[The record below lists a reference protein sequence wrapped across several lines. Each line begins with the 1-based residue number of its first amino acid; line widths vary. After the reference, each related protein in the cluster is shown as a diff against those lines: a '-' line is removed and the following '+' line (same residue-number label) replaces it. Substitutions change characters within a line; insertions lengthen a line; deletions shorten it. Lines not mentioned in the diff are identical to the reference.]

1 MNKRTWAV
9 IDLDALTH
17 NFILAQ
23 NSSGVR
29 VMPVI
34 KADAYGHGACACA
47 QALTTAGADVF
58 AVSCVDEAIEL
69 RQAGIQTDLLIL
81 GYTSPDSFDQL
92 IEENL
97 TQTVMSIGYAKAL
110 SDAAAARG
118 VRVKTHIKLDTG
130 MARLGLCV
138 RHETDMAACAAD
150 IAAICAM
157 EGLTVEGIFTHF
169 AVSDLPSQAFTA
181 TQAELFAKTVALAQ
195 EQGAYIPIKHCAN
208 SGAILNHP
216 ELHWDMVRE
225 GIMLYGEKP
234 DAACPD
240 PGLKPV
246 LTLKSVVAFCS
257 KLHAG
262 ETVSYGRTFTAKQDI
277 PIAVI
282 PIGYADGYPR
292 ALSNQGWVSIDGHRC
307 PIVGRVCMDQMMVDI
322 SACPEV
328 KPGQEVTVIGGDG
341 PSLTELADLCGT
353 INYELMCAISVRVPR
368 VYVSGGKTV
377 EVRSRIVE

>member
-9 IDLDALTH
+9 IDLDALTD

-23 NSSGVR
+23 RSSGVR

-47 QALTTAGADVF
+47 QALAEVGADIF

-69 RQAGIQTDLLIL
+69 RRAGIQTDLLIL

-92 IEENL
+92 IDENL
-97 TQTVMSIGYAKAL
+97 TQTVMSVDYAKTL
-110 SDAAAARG
+110 SKAAQARG

-138 RHETDMAACAAD
+138 RHEQDVAVCASD
-150 IAAICAM
+150 IVAICRLQ
-157 EGLTVEGIFTHF
+157 GLDVEGIFTHF
-169 AVSDLPSQAFTA
+169 AVSDVPDQAFTSN
-181 TQAELFAKTVALAQ
+181 QCELFARTVALAR
-195 EQGAYIPIKHCAN
+195 EQGADIPIKHCAN

-216 ELHWDMVRE
+216 DQHWDMVRE

-234 DAACPD
+234 DPSCPD

-246 LTLKSVVAFCS
+246 LTLKSVVAFRS
-257 KLHAG
+257 VLHKG
-262 ETVSYGRTFTAKQDI
+262 ETVSYGRTFTAQQDM

-292 ALSNQGWVSIDGHRC
+292 SLSNQGWVSIDGHRC
-307 PIVGRVCMDQMMVDI
+307 PIVGRVCMDQMMVDV
-322 SACPEV
+322 SACPQV
-328 KPGQEVTVIGGDG
+328 QPGQEVTVIGGQG
-341 PSLTELADLCGT
+341 PSLTQLAALCNT

-368 VYVSGGKTV
+368 VYISNGKTV